1 MSEHELSKTT
11 APCRL
16 TGARTVWRDRDG
28 EPLVAP
34 LGGHFRHTLAG
45 ELVELAPYVGPLA
58 ERLLRFLPKGQ
69 AEPAPASEAKK
80 PARRR

>member
-34 LGGHFRHTLAG
+34 LGGHFRRTIAG
-45 ELVELAPYVGPLA
+45 ELVELAPYVGPIA
-58 ERLLRFLPKGQ
+58 ERLLSFLPKPKGE
-69 AEPAPASEAKK
+69 AAPAPPAKK
-80 PARRR
+80 APRR